1 MAEFFAKMG
10 ISPDSY
16 LATAAILLAG
26 SLVIGLL
33 GRFIFGKRSNF
44 STAISSAIA
53 ILFIY
58 AVTVVLRSTG
68 VAPDRFIAP
77 LPFITI
83 QNDVLNLFHFEGA
96 DYTVICSNLL
106 SMVILAFTVNLA
118 DRWLPRGKNIFTW
131 FIFRVLTVAIAYGL
145 HLVVVWLFTTYLP
158 EDLVIY
164 APTVLL
170 GLLVIML
177 LTGALKIIVGVL
189 LSTTVSPIIGG
200 LYTFFFA
207 TIVGKMVSK
216 AILTT
221 AVLALLIL
229 GLNYIGIAAI
239 SVATAALTAY
249 IPLLIGLVV
258 LWYVQHK
265 FF

>member
-1 MAEFFAKMG
+1 MTEFFAKMG

-16 LATAAILLAG
+16 LATAVILLAG
-26 SLVIGLL
+26 SLVAGLL
-33 GRFIFGKRSNF
+33 GRFIFGKRSNV
-44 STAISSAIA
+44 SGAVSSAIA

-68 VAPDRFIAP
+68 VVPNHLIAP

-83 QNDVLNLFHFEGA
+83 RQETLSLFRFDGA

-118 DRWLPRGKNIFTW
+118 DSWLPKGKNLFTW
-131 FIFRVLTVAIAYGL
+131 FFFRVLTVTLAYGM

-158 EDLVIY
+158 EGLVTY

-170 GLLVIML
+170 ALLVIML
-177 LTGALKIIVGVL
+177 LTGALKILVGVL
-189 LSTTVSPIIGG
+189 LTTVDPIIGG

-221 AVLALLIL
+221 LLLALLVLAL
-229 GLNYIGIAAI
+229 NYVGVAVI

-249 IPLLIGLVV
+249 IPLVIGLAV